1 MTSQTDFDHI
11 APWND
16 FAAWVFLI
24 AAVHFLLTGLAKAT
38 AESSGDFTKRFGKT
52 LEPVSLIVTGLTGL
66 FFFHAWVVQYQN
78 GVHYFL
84 KVAFVGLL
92 AIAIGLVATAIQ
104 FLSSESEGRVRS
116 MLLRNSSHPT
126 PLRCTALGSR
136 CRKLAQPRI
145 RGFEYQLR
153 EKWSSGVSRV
163 KDPFPYRHR

>member
-1 MTSQTDFDHI
+1 MISQTDFDHI

-84 KVAFVGLL
+84 KVALVGLL

-104 FLSSESEGRVRS
+104 FFSSE
-116 MLLRNSSHPT
+116 
-126 PLRCTALGSR
+126 
-136 CRKLAQPRI
+136 I
-145 RGFEYQLR
+145 RGERQTEAITEQQPPNPIALYCTWIEVPKAGTPTHPR
-153 EKWSSGVSRV
+153 SRIPGHGEMV
-163 KDPFPYRHR
+163 QRS